1 MANPRENYASVERN
15 RVDLCDRRKDLS
27 GYGLVRCCSNLLFKL
42 ICGEPRVD
50 MVTPVKLSSL
60 KGPSGWT
67 GGGLLALAVGMH
79 GLLLAMPL
87 PTPAPPQEPIVQLET
102 TNSTEVIDV
111 VRLPAAASAL
121 PPSAP
126 PPAAPSPPVI
136 QPQAQIAP
144 TRAQTPP
151 PAAPA
156 PAPKP
161 AIAPEPS
168 PPEAPNPEQEELL
181 AIPPG
186 LTYNNQ
192 VKALRNDPRDFVT
205 WYSEQD
211 WGDNPD
217 QIPLPGRKTLSAL
230 QVSYPE
236 PLCLPIPP
244 APGRLEVI
252 VKGDGTLM
260 RPPRLLATT
269 GYDELDALA
278 LQQATQQDFSGAAQQ
293 AQLNPS
299 VYWLPI
305 EIGNDGHC
313 SP

>member
-1 MANPRENYASVERN
+1 MANPRENYASVETNSVGSRDRWRALN
-15 RVDLCDRRKDLS
+15 RDRL
-27 GYGLVRCCSNLLFKL
+27 GRCCLNVLLEL
-42 ICGEPRVD
+42 ICGELTVA
-50 MVTPVKLSSL
+50 MVMPVKLSSL
-60 KGPSGWT
+60 KGPSWWT
-67 GGGLLALAVGMH
+67 GGGLLALAVGLH

-87 PTPAPPQEPIVQLET
+87 PDPSPPEEPILQLET
-102 TNSTEVIDV
+102 ADPTEVIDV
-111 VRLPAAASAL
+111 VRLPAAALAP

-126 PPAAPSPPVI
+126 PPVAQAPAPVI
-136 QPQAQIAP
+136 QPQAQIP
-144 TRAQTPP
+144 PRAQTPP
-151 PAAPA
+151 PATPET
-156 PAPKP
+156 KP
-161 AIAPEPS
+161 EIAPEPS

-217 QIPLPGRKTLSAL
+217 QIPLPGRKTLSTL

-252 VKGDGTLM
+252 INGDGTLM

-293 AQLNPS
+293 AQPNPS